1 MSDLKPDKWNPADLD
16 VLLTDVIA
24 AVESGEIDSAFD
36 NTELTS
42 GHLTKAKNTRNYT
55 KNYLSAC
62 IRAGVNGVAEAS
74 RDTALGLVNA
84 FRQMNAEPPLEVL
97 PENYKVFAVKLPCA
111 DGNPDVE
118 IYIKDGDRVL
128 YGEKILPRGVLTEN
142 FLDVTGSSLFQNRPD
157 DAGSDP

>member
-1 MSDLKPDKWNPADLD
+1 MTDLKPDKWTPADLD
-16 VLLTDVIA
+16 ILLTDVIA

-55 KNYLSAC
+55 K
-62 IRAGVNGVAEAS
+62 
-74 RDTALGLVNA
+74 
-84 FRQMNAEPPLEVL
+84 
-97 PENYKVFAVKLPCA
+97 KLPCA

-142 FLDVTGSSLFQNRPD
+142 FLDVTGSSLFKNQPD
-157 DAGSDP
+157 

>member
-1 MSDLKPDKWNPADLD
+1 MTDLKPDKWSPADLD
-16 VLLTDVIA
+16 VLLNDVIA

-62 IRAGVNGVAEAS
+62 IRAGVGGIAEAS
-74 RDTALGLVNA
+74 SDTALGLVNA
-84 FRQMNAEPPLEVL
+84 FRQMNAEPPLDVL
-97 PENYKVFAVKLPCA
+97 PENYKVFAVKLPRE
-111 DGNPDVE
+111 DGSHDVE

-128 YGEKILPRGVLTEN
+128 YGEKLLPGGVLTEN
-142 FLDVTGSSLFQNRPD
+142 FLDVTGSPLFHNQPE
-157 DAGSDP
+157 

>member
-42 GHLTKAKNTRNYT
+42 GHLSKVKNTRNYT

-62 IRAGVNGVAEAS
+62 IRAGVNGVNGVC
-74 RDTALGLVNA
+74 DLGRVGCGVRSGKCCRA
-84 FRQMNAEPPLEVL
+84 IHFV
-97 PENYKVFAVKLPCA
+97 KVINRKVTKTDLKRK
-111 DGNPDVE
+111 
-118 IYIKDGDRVL
+118 YQSKD
-128 YGEKILPRGVLTEN
+128 
-142 FLDVTGSSLFQNRPD
+142 
-157 DAGSDP
+157 

>member
-1 MSDLKPDKWNPADLD
+1 MTDLKPDKWTPAGLD
-16 VLLTDVIA
+16 TLLTDVIA
-24 AVESGEIDSAFD
+24 AVEDGEIDSAFD

-62 IRAGVNGVAEAS
+62 LRAGVDGVAEACS
-74 RDTALGLVNA
+74 ETALGLVNA
-84 FRQMNAEPPLEVL
+84 FRQMNAEPPLDVL
-97 PENYKVFAVKLPCA
+97 PENYKVFAIKLPSE

-128 YGEKILPRGVLTEN
+128 YGEKLLPGGVLTEN
-142 FLDVTGSSLFQNRPD
+142 FLDVTGSPLFQNP
-157 DAGSDP
+157 PE